1 MTPGWSPDEL
11 ERIASADELEIAAK
25 RVDGTLRRWLPIWC
39 VRYEAHLYVRTWHR
53 RGGGWFGQVLGSRQA
68 RIRVPGLEA
77 DVTVEDIGEG
87 TAQLRA
93 GIDAAYRDKYGRY
106 GSSSVDPMVAPA
118 AAAATLRLSPE

>member
-1 MTPGWSPDEL
+1 MTPRWSPDEM
-11 ERIASADELEIAAK
+11 ERIASAEELEIAAK

-53 RGGGWFGQVLGSRQA
+53 REGGWFGQVLRSRQA

-93 GIDAAYRDKYGRY
+93 GIDAAYRDKFGRY